1 MSESIGHLRFPALL
15 RVYLTALK
23 LVRIGTFELH
33 TVGMVNVMAPTNMS
47 ASQWIKERR
56 VVKECGGGLE
66 MEIGR
71 KKRVGRGG
79 GNSGRKRVGGVEG
92 PRNTE
97 TVAKGRRF
105 HKKKSDTYF

>member
-1 MSESIGHLRFPALL
+1 MSESISLRFPAMLM
-15 RVYLTALK
+15 VYSTVLK
-23 LVRIGTFELH
+23 PISWIFKLH
-33 TVGMVNVMAPTNMS
+33 TVGMVNVMALTNMS
-47 ASQWIKERR
+47 ASQWIKEKR

-66 MEIGR
+66 MEMGR
-71 KKRVGRGG
+71 KNRVGEG